1 MIGQGGPQ
9 FSVDRKGVPRP
20 IQYMTCMV
28 DRHPGLWSRIADMR
42 SMRGTALLAPTNQ
55 GRRFPDWPDWC
66 YFPRGMAAVALMPD
80 RKDDV
85 DHVKVAHELESE
97 AVAALAAWRMTQG
110 IYRFD
115 ATLFCEL
122 FKTSIEGEIPVDV
135 FRRLPEWCLYIE
147 IPDDLSASHDSLRSM
162 YGLFV
167 YRDSDGEEGEGNL
180 HFILDLE
187 GGFLKALRP
196 LPLAGGTIIESVQ
209 RRLEANRKTRVEQIL
224 AEAAPG
230 AVTKSEVEDWFG
242 DVSRDVGAKTV
253 KEMAPYISLV
263 LYICSVNS
271 DLRDKS
277 QRRDRPANPEPIKT
291 AAGPKTYPAGA
302 VTVWEVGCRLG
313 PALRRALDTHGE
325 QDAERQDGERSHHAS
340 PRPHI
345 RAAHWH
351 AFWTGPKASPSR
363 LLVVKWLPPIP
374 VNVEDPENLV
384 PTIRA
389 VD

>member
-1 MIGQGGPQ
+1 
-9 FSVDRKGVPRP
+9 
-20 IQYMTCMV
+20 
-28 DRHPGLWSRIADMR
+28 
-42 SMRGTALLAPTNQ
+42 
-55 GRRFPDWPDWC
+55 
-66 YFPRGMAAVALMPD
+66 MAAVALVPD
-80 RKDDV
+80 RTDDV

-122 FKTSIEGEIPVDV
+122 FKTSIEGEIPVDL
-135 FRRLPEWCLYIE
+135 FRRLPEWCIYIE
-147 IPDDLSASHDSLRSM
+147 IPGAVAAFDDSLRSI

-180 HFILDLE
+180 HFIQDLD
-187 GGFLKALRP
+187 GGFLKGLMP
-196 LPLAGGTIIESVQ
+196 LPLSGGTIVESVQ
-209 RRLEANRKTRVEQIL
+209 RRLEANRATRVEQIL

-230 AVTKSEVEDWFG
+230 SVTKSEVEDWFG
-242 DVSRDVGAKTV
+242 EVTRDVVAKTV
-253 KEMAPYISLV
+253 KDLAPYISLV
-263 LYICSVNS
+263 LYTCSVNS

-277 QRRDRPANPEPIKT
+277 QRRHRPANPEPTKT
-291 AAGPKTYPAGA
+291 PAGPKTYPAGA
-302 VTVWEVGCRLG
+302 VTVWEVGCRVG
-313 PALRRALDTHGE
+313 PALRRALEVHHE
-325 QDAERQDGERSHHAS
+325 QGAERQDRDESHHAS

-351 AFWTGPKASPSR
+351 AFWTGPKDSRNR

-374 VNVEDPENLV
+374 VNVEDPEDLV
-384 PTIRA
+384 PTVRS